1 MIGRIVPNAP
11 QDAFVPQFD
20 DDGNQTLIKTAT
32 GIWQIQYNG
41 ENRPILWICQQSD
54 NQTITNNQAISMSY
68 DRMGRRVTKN
78 NQRFVYDGYLQI
90 ANSELETLNS
100 KLQTFIWDP
109 SAIVATRPL
118 VWQCGNSV
126 EYYTHDGNKN
136 VSEVVAE
143 NGDVAAHYEYA
154 PFGAIVAQRGT
165 TASDNPWRFS
175 NEYADDDTGTVYYN
189 YRHYEPVTGRWLRR
203 DILHPIACL
212 NPYGFKH
219 FDFLGLRMI
228 VRKTDDLFEALD
240 FLEKTARFH
249 GKFGWHP
256 VSPYSRAEGERKN
269 QKCCAITGKDT
280 EYFRWLKIKY
290 EPVESD
296 YEIDMVDWKHG
307 PNVKEEDQKI
317 YDKLFDIVFDHEDE
331 HRKIYETHLR
341 LLEAEFQEEDSNCV
355 KDNVKS
361 FNDLEELIHAAAKK
375 EFNKKKTMHDVAQD
389 KFDQEELESGRH
401 AEFNKIL
408 TEYKDKRK

>member
-1 MIGRIVPNAP
+1 
-11 QDAFVPQFD
+11 
-20 DDGNQTLIKTAT
+20 
-32 GIWQIQYNG
+32 
-41 ENRPILWICQQSD
+41 
-54 NQTITNNQAISMSY
+54 
-68 DRMGRRVTKN
+68 
-78 NQRFVYDGYLQI
+78 
-90 ANSELETLNS
+90 
-100 KLQTFIWDP
+100 
-109 SAIVATRPL
+109 
-118 VWQCGNSV
+118 
-126 EYYTHDGNKN
+126 
-136 VSEVVAE
+136 VAE